1 MQHNNKKYHKLIIV
15 HFTIF
20 LANVYIILVEWPEPP
35 NGISDGGL
43 DIAVSH

>member
-1 MQHNNKKYHKLIIV
+1 MQHNNKKYHKFIIV

-35 NGISDGGL
+35 NGGEAQRLPNSFYL
-43 DIAVSH
+43 